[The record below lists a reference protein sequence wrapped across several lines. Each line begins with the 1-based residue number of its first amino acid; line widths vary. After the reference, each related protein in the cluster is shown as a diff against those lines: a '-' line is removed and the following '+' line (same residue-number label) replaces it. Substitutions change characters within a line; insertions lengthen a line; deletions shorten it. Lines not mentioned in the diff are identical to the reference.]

1 MSVAG
6 FITLPEWVFYG
17 VIGVAL
23 VAGVAA
29 LMLGMTIWGN
39 PLIKAVVKAKKGGN
53 RLAMIHYPS
62 GQIRLEVP
70 VLVEPGGEG
79 SPYWE
84 VGGAVR
90 FKDTT
95 GEKWESLE
103 DIKILHYSA
112 RSPVP
117 VATRQFIAIDQL
129 NDMLAWNGFSTR
141 GYLKEVFWMIAQAA
155 KGEDAEREAWRGLT
169 IQDITTRSKIQEII
183 EFVKQNPEVKYV
195 MFKSGAFT
203 YQTAVSVIDQLIG
216 TNVSVVSDTIS
227 FVEDRTRRKLT
238 DRGSELMKWAFIA
251 APVIIA
257 LFIGA
262 AVLFTVL
269 NSGGAGV

>member
-1 MSVAG
+1 MVASN
-6 FITLPEWVFYG
+6 FVTVPEWMFFG
-17 VIGVAL
+17 SIGIAL
-23 VAGVAA
+23 IAGIAA
-29 LMLGMTIWGN
+29 IFLLMMIWGN
-39 PLIKAVVKAKKGGN
+39 PMIKVIIQAKRSGN

-62 GQIRLEVP
+62 GQVRMEIP
-70 VLVEPGGEG
+70 KLVEEGGEG

-95 GEKWESLE
+95 GEKWESFD

-117 VATRQFIAIDQL
+117 IGSRQFLAIDQL
-129 NDMLAWNGFSTR
+129 NDLLAWNGFSTK
-141 GYLKEVFWMIAQAA
+141 GYLKEVFWMIGQAA
-155 KGEDAEREAWRGLT
+155 KGEAAEREAWENLAV
-169 IQDITTRSKIQEII
+169 QDINTRTKIREILTFI
-183 EFVKQNPEVKYV
+183 KENPEVKYI
-195 MFKSGAFT
+195 MFRTGAFT
-203 YQTAVSVIDQLIG
+203 YQTAVSVIDQIIG

-227 FVEDRTRRKLT
+227 FVEDRTRRKLS
-238 DRGSELMKWAFIA
+238 DRTSELMKWMLFVV
-251 APVIIA
+251 PVITA

-269 NSGGAGV
+269 NGSGAA